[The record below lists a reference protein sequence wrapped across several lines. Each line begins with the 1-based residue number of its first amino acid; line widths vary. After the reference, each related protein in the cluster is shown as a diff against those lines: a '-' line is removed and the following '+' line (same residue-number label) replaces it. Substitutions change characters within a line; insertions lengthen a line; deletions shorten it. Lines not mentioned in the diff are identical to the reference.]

1 MIVACKYTNY
11 FSFYLLF
18 NTFLLPIAKIFL
30 IFVSNIENIQ
40 LKNYSLNGK
49 YKHIQVPNSP

>member
-11 FSFYLLF
+11 FSFFLHF

-30 IFVSNIENIQ
+30 IFVSNIEDIQ
-40 LKNYSLNGK
+40 LKTYSLNGK
-49 YKHIQVPNSP
+49 NKHIQVPNSP